1 MTRHN
6 ALPKRLFFAALAALS
21 IVSSAE
27 PLLAQTDAEQAR
39 SAPLDRRLPMSP
51 NVTTGTLD
59 NGLTY
64 FIRANSE
71 PENRA
76 FLAVANLATTA
87 TDQLR
92 LTRDYFD
99 ALVAG
104 AAIDLPVAA

>member
-1 MTRHN
+1 MTRPN
-6 ALPKRLFFAALAALS
+6 ALPKWLFFAALS
-21 IVSSAE
+21 IVGSAE

-39 SAPLDRRLPMSP
+39 SAPLDRLLPMSP

-76 FLAVANLATTA
+76 FL
-87 TDQLR
+87 R
-92 LTRDYFD
+92 LEDGRVT
-99 ALVAG
+99 VNG
-104 AAIDLPVAA
+104 MPLPFFGTP